1 MAKVIK
7 EETIQ
12 AQVISPVYSPWH
24 IAAVGAALGAAYWAL
39 TALIDY
45 FIISPVFCRS
55 AGNTLVCINSVS
67 VSGDIATILVAVIGI
82 ALMIR
87 LRIMQPLIIAVAS
100 AAVLWGLGG
109 WTNGLAWGEI
119 VAWSALLYG
128 LSYLLFSWIS
138 RYTRIVPVLIYIIAI
153 VLTIRIIL
161 VL

>member
-12 AQVISPVYSPWH
+12 AQVISPIYSAWR
-24 IAAVGAALGAAYWAL
+24 ITAVGAALGAVYWGL

-45 FIISPVFCRS
+45 FIITPVFCRS
-55 AGNTLVCINSVS
+55 AGNTTVCLNSVS

-82 ALMIR
+82 AIMIR

-128 LSYLLFSWIS
+128 LAYLLFSWIA
-138 RYTRIVPVLIYIIAI
+138 RYNRIVPVLVYIVAI
-153 VLTIRIIL
+153 ILIIRIML